1 MTCFSFIASSF
12 APVFELLYLTLGA
25 GVGFGPGLILLVSMS
40 TVPRYFN
47 KYLQLATSITL
58 SGHGIGLFLFS
69 IINEHLLSYY
79 GLPGSLLILAAIS
92 LHAVPLGL
100 LMKQPTTRSAE
111 YQQLSSMGPGPKE
124 NPSRD
129 EIPNIEKTR
138 DAAPDIHGNSDEK
151 EPLISKSSDNSY
163 MEKNTNGILSKAC
176 HSEFKENPSNDNK
189 HSTKHVILTSLR
201 KGTTLFIKTTG
212 VDLFRNKAFR
222 LAIITSALVILPH
235 LVVPTILPDHVHS
248 LGFNEEKADS
258 TLVII
263 GAANAMCRLLVW
275 KLTSDIDTNLN
286 ILALSSVLSGITIMC
301 CILYDSYW
309 MYVVFSL
316 VFGVTRGVF
325 IIYFTLITLDIVGTD
340 RSHHGFGIG
349 LTCRGL
355 AVLCGMPGFG
365 ALVDVT
371 RERWGYNLVFIS
383 LGSAE
388 ILAGLLFIVLKLM
401 MKHT

>member
-1 MTCFSFIASSF
+1 MASSF
-12 APVFELLYLTLGA
+12 TPVFELLYLTLGA
-25 GVGFGPGLILLVSMS
+25 GVGFGSGLILLVSMS

-69 IINEHLLSYY
+69 IINEYLLSCY

-124 NPSRD
+124 DSSGD
-129 EIPNIEKTR
+129 ERTKE
-138 DAAPDIHGNSDEK
+138 AAPDPQGNSVEVGEK

-163 MEKNTNGILSKAC
+163 MEKDTNGLSPKA
-176 HSEFKENPSNDNK
+176 SRREFKENPSDDNK
-189 HSTKHVILTSLR
+189 HSTKHAILTSLK

-212 VDLFRNKAFR
+212 VDLFRNKSFI

-248 LGFNEEKADS
+248 LGFDEQKADS
-258 TLVII
+258 TLIII
-263 GAANAMCRLLVW
+263 GAANALCRLLVW

-286 ILALSSVLSGITIMC
+286 ILALSSVLSGISIMC
-301 CILYDSYW
+301 CVFYDSYW
-309 MYVVFSL
+309 MYVAFSL

-371 RERWGYNLVFIS
+371 REKWGYNLVFMS

-388 ILAGLLFIVLKLM
+388 ILAGLLFIVLKLT
-401 MKHT
+401 MKQT